1 MILGIE
7 LIAIGCWDQEILKN
21 NEELDIPISKESLE
35 LKVMTF
41 YNIDNVRHDSDNTC
55 FVSSGGEDFLIN
67 DSAEAV
73 NLKIQERLT
82 FKFN

>member
-41 YNIDNVRHDSDNTC
+41 YNIDNVRNHSSNTC